1 MADYQSGG
9 WLMPR
14 FHNIYHAATQTHERV
29 QFTTAEETARDAEEV
44 QAAIDNDKLAASIAR
59 RAVLR
64 AKFDDD
70 TITFEEF
77 KELERLR
84 AGNTSDI

>member
-1 MADYQSGG
+1 
-9 WLMPR
+9 MPR
-14 FHNIYHAATQTHERV
+14 FHTIYHAATQTHERG
-29 QFTTAEETARDAEEV
+29 QFTADEETARDAEEV
-44 QAAIDNDKLAASIAR
+44 QTAIDKNKLAASIAR

-70 TITFEEF
+70 TITFEEL